1 MGLYEPYL
9 QFMHKLADASDLV
22 TLKYFRAN
30 SAVENKVELG
40 FDPVTEADRESEK
53 VIRDLITREFPDHG
67 IIGEEYGA
75 INETAEFVW
84 VIDPIDGTRS
94 YVSGIPAWGT
104 LIGLRHNDQP
114 VAGLMSQPFT
124 KERFFG
130 EKAGSFLQYE
140 GIQKSLNTRNCES
153 ISEAVLL
160 NTTPALFDKKERP
173 IFEKV
178 EKQVRLIRYG
188 TDCYGYAMLASGHA
202 DLVIESN
209 MKIHDIFALIPIVEG
224 AGGII
229 TDWQGNSASNGGQIL
244 ACGNKRLHEALIIEL
259 Q

>member
-1 MGLYEPYL
+1 MGQYEPYL

-75 INETAEFVW
+75 VNETAEFVW

-124 KERFFG
+124 NERFFG

-153 ISEAVLL
+153 INEAVLL

-244 ACGNKRLHEALIIEL
+244 ACGDKRLHEALIIEL

>member
-1 MGLYEPYL
+1 M
-9 QFMHKLADASDLV
+9 
-22 TLKYFRAN
+22 
-30 SAVENKVELG
+30 
-40 FDPVTEADRESEK
+40 
-53 VIRDLITREFPDHG
+53 
-67 IIGEEYGA
+67 
-75 INETAEFVW
+75 
-84 VIDPIDGTRS
+84 
-94 YVSGIPAWGT
+94 
-104 LIGLRHNDQP
+104 
-114 VAGLMSQPFT
+114 
-124 KERFFG
+124 
-130 EKAGSFLQYE
+130 
-140 GIQKSLNTRNCES
+140 
-153 ISEAVLL
+153 LL

>member
-124 KERFFG
+124 KERFIG

>member
-1 MGLYEPYL
+1 
-9 QFMHKLADASDLV
+9 MHKLADASDLA
-22 TLKYFRAN
+22 TLKFFRTN
-30 SAVENKVELG
+30 SAIENKNKVG

-53 VIRDLITREFPDHG
+53 VIRDLITCEFPSHG
-67 IIGEEYGA
+67 IIGEEHGNF
-75 INETAEFVW
+75 NEFAEFVW

-94 YVSGIPAWGT
+94 YVAGIPAWGT
-104 LIGLRHNDQP
+104 LIGLRYNGQP

-124 KERFFG
+124 GERFFG

-140 GIQKSLNTRNCES
+140 GIQKSLTTRNCKS
-153 ISEAVLL
+153 INEAVLL
-160 NTTPALFDKKERP
+160 NTTPALFNEKERAK
-173 IFEKV
+173 FEHV
-178 EKQVRLIRYG
+178 EKQVRLVRYG
-188 TDCYGYAMLASGHA
+188 TDCYGYAMLATGHA

-209 MKIHDIFALIPIVEG
+209 MKIHDIFALIPIIEG

-244 ACGNKRLHEALIIEL
+244 ACGDKRLHESLIKKL

>member
-1 MGLYEPYL
+1 MGQYEPYL

-22 TLKYFRAN
+22 TLKYFRTN

-40 FDPVTEADRESEK
+40 FDPVTEADRESER
-53 VIRDLITREFPDHG
+53 VICDLITHEFPNHG
-67 IIGEEYGA
+67 IIGEEHGS

-104 LIGLRHNDQP
+104 LIGLQHKDQP

-130 EKAGSFLQYE
+130 EKAGSFLQYK
-140 GIQKSLNTRNCES
+140 GVQKSLNTRNCRS

-173 IFEKV
+173 KFEKV

-202 DLVIESN
+202 DLVIESS

-224 AGGII
+224 AGGIV

-244 ACGNKRLHEALIIEL
+244 ACGDKRLHEALIIEL

>member
-1 MGLYEPYL
+1 MEELEPYL
-9 QFMHKLADASDLV
+9 QFMHKLADASDLI

-30 SAVENKVELG
+30 SAVENKVKLG

-104 LIGLRHNDQP
+104 LIGLRHNDRA

-130 EKAGSFLQYE
+130 EKAGSFLLYE
-140 GIQKSLNTRNCES
+140 GMQKSLKTRNCVT
-153 ISEAVLL
+153 IGEAVLL

-173 IFEKV
+173 IFDKI

-209 MKIHDIFALIPIVEG
+209 MKIHDIFALIPIIEG

-244 ACGNKRLHEALIIEL
+244 ACGDKRLHEALIIEL